1 MGNNGMNRGPAGQTT
16 SGGDTMEH
24 QEITLGTV
32 TYEVHRIFTGNQS
45 VAELMMEHLGRA
57 GVEKSS
63 FDGNTNPA
71 G

>member
-1 MGNNGMNRGPAGQTT
+1 
-16 SGGDTMEH
+16 MEH

-45 VAELMMEHLGRA
+45 VAELMMEHLGRS

-71 G
+71 V